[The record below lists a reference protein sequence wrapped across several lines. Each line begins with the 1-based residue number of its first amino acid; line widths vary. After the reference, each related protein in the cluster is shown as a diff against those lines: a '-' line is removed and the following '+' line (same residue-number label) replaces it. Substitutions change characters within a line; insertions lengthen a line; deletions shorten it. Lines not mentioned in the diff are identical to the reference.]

1 MKTLQDMPSEDA
13 ENAGKLDLLLWAENS
28 LREILMKKMKSI
40 MDSSSDNMKFDL
52 KELYVSFGIPTDFM
66 QRRTLDVVIK
76 LETLHRMMDKI
87 LRENGLQKVLGYGN
101 LSDNDT
107 FTLKPAEIEFLISQS
122 KYDQLTTPK
131 NVAWIKD
138 KVNVYLGF

>member
-1 MKTLQDMPSEDA
+1 
-13 ENAGKLDLLLWAENS
+13 
-28 LREILMKKMKSI
+28 
-40 MDSSSDNMKFDL
+40 MKFDL

-66 QRRTLDVVIK
+66 QRRTLDVAIK

-131 NVAWIKD
+131 NVA
-138 KVNVYLGF
+138 